1 MVGVNATRSGMVR
14 QMTDATE
21 GANLIGFNEEGLACV
36 WFGGYGF
43 NVYDAAR
50 DWQEVDHF
58 TSGQLAGLTDKEA
71 PEGYGYAKERMKS
84 EGFNV
89 VE

>member
-1 MVGVNATRSGMVR
+1 MAQKVTRAT
-14 QMTDATE
+14 D
-21 GANLIGFNEEGLACV
+21 GAKLIGFNDDGLACV
-36 WFGGYGF
+36 WYGGYSF

-58 TSGQLAGLTDKEA
+58 TSGELAGIASKFADEKRDHAKHRMENM
-71 PEGYGYAKERMKS
+71 GYEI
-84 EGFNV
+84 